1 MPIVLLFA
9 ATVVAASAAPDQL
22 RPSRSSAAEI
32 TAYAVAKVCLPVI
45 RDGAPFEATA
55 KASGFPWKAIPGA
68 YALNGTTPNV
78 VRINGKS
85 CHFRID
91 RGDPDPLRGVALEAV
106 AAAGAPAIAPELFD
120 SGVAGGGPLRQEAHC
135 LKAANTAGEPL
146 AMLISREV
154 GNTPG
159 PALQAS
165 IYPEPKRCAR

>member
-1 MPIVLLFA
+1 MPIALLFA
-9 ATVVAASAAPDQL
+9 AAMATGAAPDHL
-22 RPSRSSAAEI
+22 RPSRSSPAEI
-32 TAYAVAKVCLPVI
+32 TAYALAKVCLPVV

-55 KASGFPWKAIPGA
+55 KASGFPWKAIPGS

-78 VRINGKS
+78 VRVSGRS
-85 CHFRID
+85 CHFKID
-91 RGDPDPLRGVALEAV
+91 RGDPDALRDVAVAAV

-135 LKAANTAGEPL
+135 LKASNAAGEPL

-154 GNTPG
+154 GSTPG